1 MKDYKPIF
9 SNAARLRQEG
19 NDYIV
24 SSLAR
29 AGLHGVVPSHGDILV
44 NLLKNGSCR
53 MSELAHAVGR
63 SKSTV
68 TTLIEKLER
77 EGLVSRETDSADSRS
92 VLVRL
97 TEKGKGLEAVFEEI
111 SAGLQ
116 ALLSERLTQE
126 EQQMLDALLRKAT
139 GQK

>member
-1 MKDYKPIF
+1 
-9 SNAARLRQEG
+9 
-19 NDYIV
+19 
-24 SSLAR
+24 
-29 AGLHGVVPSHGDILV
+29 
-44 NLLKNGSCR
+44 